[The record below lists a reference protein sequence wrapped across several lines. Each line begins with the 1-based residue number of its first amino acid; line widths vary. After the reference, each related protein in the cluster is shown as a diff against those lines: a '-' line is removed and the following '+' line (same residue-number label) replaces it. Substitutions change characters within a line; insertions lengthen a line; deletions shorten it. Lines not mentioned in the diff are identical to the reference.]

1 MRAEYD
7 FSKSIKNPY
16 AKSLKKQITLSVE
29 VEAIDF
35 FVKLARELDIPYQNL
50 INLYLLDCVR
60 TNHHLSAESL
70 VTAR

>member
-16 AKSLKKQITLSVE
+16 AKGLKQQITLSVE

-35 FVKLARELDIPYQNL
+35 FVKLAQELNIPYQNL

-60 TNHHLSAESL
+60 TNRQLSLGSL
-70 VTAR
+70 VTV